1 MLALLL
7 ARRGV
12 PVVLLEMHKD
22 FDRDFRGDTIHP
34 SVLQILDDI
43 GLAERLLQL
52 PHGKQR
58 GAVFQTA
65 DGPIRLIDFSRAG
78 GRWPYI
84 VMMPQARFL
93 EFLTTEARRYPSFRL
108 VLGADVRR
116 LVEEGGAVRGVR
128 YQAED
133 GWHEVRATLTVGAD
147 GRFSKVRHLAGIPA
161 IPSGE
166 PPMDVLWFRLPKQ
179 PDDSEESIT
188 GALGR
193 GRGIAMLS
201 RPADWQIAYIFPKGG
216 YQRLRAAGLE
226 ALRRSVA
233 ELVPWL
239 AGRVEQLRDWH
250 QLALLSVEASRCRRW
265 YRPGLLLIGD
275 AAHVMSP
282 AGGIGI
288 NYAIQDAV
296 AAANL
301 LAEPLRAG
309 RVSLR
314 DLAAVQRRREWVTR
328 LAQAFQAAGP
338 RRVLLAP
345 GRPEHGPA
353 RLPWLIRMLPRIPV
367 LRYVPGWLMIRLFY
381 LGSEHVDGGSGN
393 GAG

>member
-216 YQRLRAAGLE
+216 YQRLRAAGRPPVGDVI
-226 ALRRSVA
+226 AH
-233 ELVPWL
+233 
-239 AGRVEQLRDWH
+239 H
-250 QLALLSVEASRCRRW
+250 QS
-265 YRPGLLLIGD
+265 
-275 AAHVMSP
+275 
-282 AGGIGI
+282 
-288 NYAIQDAV
+288 
-296 AAANL
+296 
-301 LAEPLRAG
+301 
-309 RVSLR
+309 
-314 DLAAVQRRREWVTR
+314 
-328 LAQAFQAAGP
+328 
-338 RRVLLAP
+338 
-345 GRPEHGPA
+345 
-353 RLPWLIRMLPRIPV
+353 
-367 LRYVPGWLMIRLFY
+367 
-381 LGSEHVDGGSGN
+381 GS
-393 GAG
+393 